1 MKRLVSSALVL
12 GLAVGVMGSAWP
24 AAPERYELDG
34 AHTNIG
40 FVAKHMLVT
49 NVRGK
54 FNTFSGHITLDPQD
68 VTKSSADVTI
78 QVASID
84 TDNQRRDDH
93 LRSADFFEAERY
105 PTIRFVSKR
114 VEKKGNDLSLVGDLT
129 IRDVTKE
136 VAIPFELTGPVSN
149 GGRKTIGAEG
159 TLRINRFDYGLKWN
173 RAVETGGL
181 VVGEEIRIE
190 LNIQAHTARPAGN

>member
-1 MKRLVSSALVL
+1 MRRKTRALVL
-12 GLAVGVMGSAWP
+12 LAVMAGVTAGSRYP
-24 AAPERYELDG
+24 AAERYELDPS
-34 AHTNIG
+34 HTYIG
-40 FVAKHMLVT
+40 FTAKHMLVT

-54 FNTFSGHITLDPQD
+54 FNRFSGHILLDAQD

-78 QVASID
+78 EVASID

-93 LRSADFFEAERY
+93 LRSADFFEAEKF
-105 PTIRFVSKR
+105 PTIRFVSRRAVKQGDQL
-114 VEKKGNDLSLVGDLT
+114 VLVGDLT

-136 VAIPFELTGPVSN
+136 VAIPFELAGPVVS
-149 GGRKTIGAEG
+149 GSRKTIGVEG
-159 TLRINRFDYGLKWN
+159 AVRINRFDYGLKWN

-190 LNIQAHTARPAGN
+190 LNVQAHAAQAAGN